1 MKQNSNF
8 YHLPDTLLT
17 KLASRLEVMQFLHVK
32 ARPLNEFIEPR
43 LPENADCFP
52 NLNYVTYPT
61 ESRGFLGIAWK
72 SKIRING
79 KKHTRKRFRR
89 MNCSSRLVGRGI
101 LAWNTRR
108 KRKITN
114 KKQLLEH
121 MAKNSDMGCPIK
133 DAENP
138 NGSIDTSLYHCVAN
152 EVRITKQQKLAS
164 SSLLEAATASELSSE
179 VMSVSSII
187 KRYFSSY
194 DEVSSV
200 SNQSSYNITQSQPE
214 EYLKMKKNMARG
226 PSLLPLKL
234 PFKACSQKPERSKLG
249 KRLVMASYNLGI
261 SPIRGRPE
269 ISLCNAKGKK
279 FQELTSLAKSSCFEI
294 SDSED

>member
-1 MKQNSNF
+1 MVKQNLNF

-17 KLASRLEVMQFLHVK
+17 KLTSRLEVMQFLHVK
-32 ARPLNEFIEPR
+32 ARSLNEFVEPC
-43 LPENADCFP
+43 LPEIADCFP
-52 NLNYVTYPT
+52 NLNYVTYPM
-61 ESRGFLGIAWK
+61 ERRGNLRTACK

-79 KKHTRKRFRR
+79 KKPTRKKLKRK
-89 MNCSSRLVGRGI
+89 NCLARLGFRGI

-114 KKQLLEH
+114 KNQLLEH
-121 MAKNSDMGCPIK
+121 MEKNSDVEGPTK

-138 NGSIDTSLYHCVAN
+138 YGSIDTSLYHCVPN
-152 EVRITKQQKLAS
+152 DEVRITKQRLAS
-164 SSLLEAATASELSSE
+164 SSLSEAATASELSSE

-187 KRYFSSY
+187 KRYFPSY

-200 SNQSSYNITQSQPE
+200 SNQSSYDITQSQPE
-214 EYLKMKKNMARG
+214 EYLKMKNMARG

-249 KRLVMASYNLGI
+249 NRLVMASYNLGI

-279 FQELTSLAKSSCFEI
+279 FQELMTLAKSSCFEI